1 MSLAIDSS
9 VNIFLN
15 KAQMYA
21 ELGKMITACGMIKK
35 YIILFKNKLMSDQ
48 LTINDIN
55 LIKPSIIKFI
65 DFCKFYTNCDNSLI
79 DIDKCINY
87 LQINYAE
94 IENVCDL
101 IEESAELILQTKLKD
116 KSSDVTNLAN
126 QSFAN
131 IFLLCKY
138 LDIQLFINE

>member
-15 KAQMYA
+15 KASLYA

-35 YIILFKNKLMSDQ
+35 YITLFKNKLMSGQ
-48 LTINDIN
+48 LTITDIN

-65 DFCKFYTNCDNSLI
+65 DFCKLYTNCDKSLI

-126 QSFAN
+126 QSFTN